1 MNMHRLTFTVA
12 MTLICMVS
20 AFAQDVNIDYDR
32 DANFNKYKTY
42 SWTKVQTDDVLWV
55 DRIKDAV
62 NSALAAKGWKEVET
76 GGDVAIIA
84 MEMTKDH
91 NTLSTYYDNFEGG
104 WGWRWGGGFG
114 DATTTEDTYKV
125 GTLVVDMF
133 DSKGKKLTWRG
144 SLSEALSNNSD
155 ENIKELDRGVKK
167 MFAHFPPSGNK

>member
-1 MNMHRLTFTVA
+1 MNMQRLPFTVA
-12 MTLICMVS
+12 MTLICAVS
-20 AFAQDVNIDYDR
+20 AFAQDVNTDYDR

-42 SWTKVQTDDVLWV
+42 SWTKVQTDDALWV
-55 DRIKDAV
+55 ARIKGAV
-62 NSALAAKGWKEVET
+62 NSALVAKGWKEVET

-91 NTLSTYYDNFEGG
+91 KTLNTYYDNFEGG

-133 DSKGKKLTWRG
+133 DSKNKKLIWRG
-144 SLSEALSNNSD
+144 SSSETLSSKSD
-155 ENIKELDRGVKK
+155 TNIKNLDRGVQK